1 MIDSDIEQ
9 VYIRRAR
16 KDKEQGGID
25 CDNLPWR
32 GVVVQFTFISYLDC
46 SYYTT
51 EERETFG
58 KENYLSL
65 WWQRAKTD
73 KHIINLQGAQ
83 EVAAGIEAD
92 VTPANLVSIFFFFGA
107 KKNCR

>member
-1 MIDSDIEQ
+1 MTISLG
-9 VYIRRAR
+9 V
-16 KDKEQGGID
+16 GG
-25 CDNLPWR
+25 

-65 WWQRAKTD
+65 LWQRAETD
-73 KHIINLQGAQ
+73 KHIYL
-83 EVAAGIEAD
+83 
-92 VTPANLVSIFFFFGA
+92 L
-107 KKNCR
+107 

>member
-1 MIDSDIEQ
+1 MLGETESREGLLVTISL
-9 VYIRRAR
+9 
-16 KDKEQGGID
+16 G
-25 CDNLPWR
+25 

-65 WWQRAKTD
+65 WWQRAKTE
-73 KHIINLQGAQ
+73 KHIYSL
-83 EVAAGIEAD
+83 
-92 VTPANLVSIFFFFGA
+92 
-107 KKNCR
+107 

>member
-16 KDKEQGGID
+16 EDREQGGIVR
-25 CDNLPWR
+25 DNLPW

-73 KHIINLQGAQ
+73 KHI
-83 EVAAGIEAD
+83 
-92 VTPANLVSIFFFFGA
+92 VTFREQ
-107 KKNCR
+107 KKKKKSVKLMYLPT